1 MGHAEDATELPYH
14 GSWMDWLVRGIGQ
27 LPVPAWLFYA
37 VLLMVLA
44 FANNAVFWLDGSL
57 SLGAFHRTRLTDSV
71 YIMLFIAVYDHL
83 RLVAS
88 RSFQRFRPLLPAD
101 DIEARGM
108 EYRLSTLPRRL
119 GWLALFLG
127 ASLAPVLI
135 ADNPQAFG
143 VDVALTPLPRIYQ
156 YFNTAVSMACL
167 SVVVIQTIRQLR
179 LVTELHRRASGIDL
193 FQLGPVHALA
203 TFCASAGIGLTLFML
218 FFAIAEASTFTELN
232 LLFLVGIAL
241 LAISV
246 FLIPLLGMRIRL
258 RDEKARLIG
267 EANAGIER
275 TVGRIHDRVNSDK
288 YDDMG
293 GLNSALS
300 ALVAERGLLQGIST
314 WPWEVS
320 TLGGFVSSLLLP
332 IVLLFVARLLERLL

>member
-1 MGHAEDATELPYH
+1 MGHAEDTTELPYR
-14 GSWMDWLVRGIGQ
+14 GSWMDWLVRGIGR
-27 LPVPAWLFYA
+27 LPVPGWLFYG
-37 VLLMVLA
+37 VLLIVA
-44 FANNAVFWLDGSL
+44 AIVNNAVFWLDGSL
-57 SLGAFHRTRLTDSV
+57 PLGSFNRTRLTDSV
-71 YIMLFIAVYDHL
+71 YIVLFIALYDHL

-101 DIEARGM
+101 DIEARAI

-127 ASLAPVLI
+127 AGVPVVLI

-143 VDVALTPLPRIYQ
+143 VDVALTSLPRIYQ
-156 YFNTAVSMACL
+156 YCATAVSMA
-167 SVVVIQTIRQLR
+167 SMSAVVIQTIRQLR

-246 FLIPLLGMRIRL
+246 FLIPLLGMRSRL

>member
-1 MGHAEDATELPYH
+1 MGRAEVATELPYH
-14 GSWMDWLVRGIGQ
+14 GSWMDWLVRGVGR
-27 LPVPAWLFYA
+27 LPVPAWLFYG
-37 VLLMVLA
+37 VLLIVLA

-57 SLGAFHRTRLTDSV
+57 TLGAFHRTRLTDAV
-71 YIMLFIAVYDHL
+71 YIPLFIAVYDDL

-101 DIEARGM
+101 DIEAQGI

-127 ASLAPVLI
+127 AGLAPVLI

-143 VDVALTPLPRIYQ
+143 VDVALTSLPRIYQ
-156 YFNTAVSMACL
+156 YFNTAVSMACM
-167 SVVVIQTIRQLR
+167 SAVVIQTIRQLR
-179 LVTELHRRASGIDL
+179 LVTELHRKASAFDL

-203 TFCASAGIGLTLFML
+203 TFSARAGIGVALFML

-232 LLFLVGIAL
+232 LLLLIGMAV

-246 FLIPLLGMRIRL
+246 FLVPLLGMRSRL
-258 RDEKARLIG
+258 QDEKARLIG
-267 EANAGIER
+267 EANAGIEQ

-288 YDDMG
+288 YDEMG

-300 ALVAERGLLQGIST
+300 ALVAERGFLLGIST
-314 WPWEVS
+314 WPWDVS